1 MCLKNTRF
9 GTVLYLL
16 LRRQFERIYVIAFQM
31 IKILM
36 HICGIILIFNRFFM
50 IKKFR
55 FSHKLSQVYAFLA
68 VTGNQKI

>member
-55 FSHKLSQVYAFLA
+55 FSQKLSQVYAFLA